1 MVGLRHIVTAADV
14 LCLNSGDNTDISE
27 RAEVEEICRFPPPQ
41 TFFPSLFNRLSLFR
55 ATRLSPLLQPAVS
68 SSRCLRGKRL
78 RTEQTGRHRCRIGG
92 ATVALLGDEPPG
104 SGLSLFCLRAD
115 GRAGRRGKNTGGA
128 W

>member
-1 MVGLRHIVTAADV
+1 
-14 LCLNSGDNTDISE
+14 
-27 RAEVEEICRFPPPQ
+27 VEEILPFPPPQ
-41 TFFPSLFNRLSLFR
+41 IFFLNILNRLSLFR
-55 ATRLSPLLQPAVS
+55 ATRLSPPPKPAVS

-104 SGLSLFCLRAD
+104 PGLSLFCLRAD